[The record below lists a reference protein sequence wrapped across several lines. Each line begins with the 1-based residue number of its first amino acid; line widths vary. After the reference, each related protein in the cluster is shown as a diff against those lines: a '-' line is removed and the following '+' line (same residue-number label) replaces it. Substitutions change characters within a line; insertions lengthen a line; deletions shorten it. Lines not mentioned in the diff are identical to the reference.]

1 MRVCLATE
9 APPALGARFS
19 AVGIHDCRDCTSR
32 RSFLLACHP
41 DRQLRRSHPPMAGQ
55 GPPEDLGEPPGAQPI
70 PCGRGGWDEMPKRW
84 TCALG
89 HRLEAETEDELVRK
103 VQEHIRNDHGMEISR
118 ERIMRDL
125 REED

>member
-1 MRVCLATE
+1 
-9 APPALGARFS
+9 
-19 AVGIHDCRDCTSR
+19 
-32 RSFLLACHP
+32 
-41 DRQLRRSHPPMAGQ
+41 
-55 GPPEDLGEPPGAQPI
+55 
-70 PCGRGGWDEMPKRW
+70 MPKRW

-89 HRLEAETEDELVRK
+89 HRVEAETEDELVRK

>member
-32 RSFLLACHP
+32 RSFLLSVI
-41 DRQLRRSHPPMAGQ
+41 QGGLRRSHPPMAGQ
-55 GPPEDLGEPPGAQPI
+55 GPPEDLGEPPGAWPI
-70 PCGRGGWDEMPKRW
+70 PCGREGWDEMPKRW

-89 HRLEAETEDELVRK
+89 HRLEAETEDELERK
-103 VQEHIRNDHGMEISR
+103 VQEHMPNDHGMEISR